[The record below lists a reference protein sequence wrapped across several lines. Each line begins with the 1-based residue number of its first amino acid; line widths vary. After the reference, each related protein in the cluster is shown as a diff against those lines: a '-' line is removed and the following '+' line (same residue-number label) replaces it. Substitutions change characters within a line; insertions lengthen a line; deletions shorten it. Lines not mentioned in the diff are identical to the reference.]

1 MKRVA
6 KYIRSKEINNGDIV
20 SITNLSDADIEPLID
35 EAHKKEFPH
44 AATPR
49 SRPGHEGES

>member
-1 MKRVA
+1 
-6 KYIRSKEINNGDIV
+6 
-20 SITNLSDADIEPLID
+20 LID